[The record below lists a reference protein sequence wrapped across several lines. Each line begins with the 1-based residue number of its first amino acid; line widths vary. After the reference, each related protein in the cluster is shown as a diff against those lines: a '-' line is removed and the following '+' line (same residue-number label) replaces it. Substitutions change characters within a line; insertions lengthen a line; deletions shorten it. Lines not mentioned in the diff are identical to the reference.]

1 MKKIIASIILV
12 SATLFAN
19 GQCSSMGL
27 SVSASDTAYVQL
39 YHPGFFLIPSG
50 FANTCEWEVTTF
62 SGEVVFQDATSGDAF
77 EQGQVLFDHMVPIT
91 DSMEVTV
98 AITNTIEGI
107 ICTVTDTLF
116 WKETEVLP
124 GIFIGNWDVLNIVGG
139 VEEVLTSTAHYGGED
154 NDFKVFPSPFD
165 TYFQIEGSQDLY
177 SLSLLNLS
185 GQVIES
191 YASVSLLEKVDVS
204 HLPAGM
210 YFVQFLSA
218 DRSSYGVKRM
228 VKAK

>member
-1 MKKIIASIILV
+1 MKKIIASIILTT
-12 SATLFAN
+12 ATIVAY
-19 GQCSSMGL
+19 GQCSSMGV
-27 SVSASDTAYVQL
+27 SVSSSDTAFVQL

-62 SGEVVFQDATSGDAF
+62 SGELVFEDATAGDAF
-77 EQGQVLFDHMVPIT
+77 EQGLVLFEHTVPIT

-124 GIFIGNWDVLNIVGG
+124 GIFIGNWDVLNIIGG
-139 VEEVLTSTAHYGGED
+139 VEEVLTSTSEYGGETD
-154 NDFKVFPSPFD
+154 DFKVFPSPCE
-165 TYFQIEGSQDLY
+165 TYFQIEGRQDLY
-177 SLSLLNLS
+177 SLSILNLS
-185 GQVIES
+185 GQVIDS
-191 YASVSLLEKVDVS
+191 RANVSRLEKVDVS

-210 YFVQFLSA
+210 YFVHIQSA
-218 DRSSYGVKRM
+218 DRSSHGVQRM